1 MADKN
6 VGVFGLY
13 ATYEG
18 MQSGAAALEAA
29 GFRAADVAALVPE
42 NRGAKDL
49 AHEKHS
55 KSAEGFMAGA
65 IVGGIMGAGL
75 GWLFASHVI
84 GLATMEPLVDAGI
97 LVAMLAGVGALG
109 VAGSVIGGLV
119 GWGAPKYEAVRYEG
133 YRKHGGL
140 LVSVHCDN
148 REWQKRAKQT
158 LRQTGAEGVAA
169 VREAGAGF
177 ERDQVLA
184 SAVTGGTP
192 EA

>member
-18 MQSGAAALEAA
+18 MQSGVAALEAA
-29 GFRAADVAALVPE
+29 GFRATDVAALVPE
-42 NRGAKDL
+42 NHGTKDL

-55 KSAEGFMAGA
+55 KSAEGFMTGA

-84 GLATMEPLVDAGI
+84 GLSTMEPLVDAGI

-119 GWGAPKYEAVRYEG
+119 GWGDPNYEAVRYEG
-133 YRKHGGL
+133 YRKRGGL

-148 REWQKRAKQT
+148 RDWQKRAKQA
-158 LRQTGAEGVAA
+158 LRRTGAEGVAA

-177 ERDQVLA
+177 ESDQVLA
-184 SAVTGGTP
+184 PAVTGATP